1 MNRILVV
8 DDAATVRLYLRS
20 LLQESYEVDE
30 ARNGVQG
37 MEKAID
43 APYDL
48 YIVDINMPKLD
59 GFGFLRALRAEPIP
73 QAPAIVASTQNR
85 AQDRQLA
92 WKAGANLYLTKPLLP
107 DTLKAG
113 VRVLLGEGGA

>member
-8 DDAATVRLYLRS
+8 DDAATVRLYLRA
-20 LLQESYEVDE
+20 LLEHSYEVDE
-30 ARNGVQG
+30 AVNGVQG
-37 MEKAID
+37 MEKAVD
-43 APYDL
+43 SPYDL

-59 GFGFLRALRAEPIP
+59 GLGFLRALRAESLP

-85 AQDRQLA
+85 PHDRQMA
-92 WKAGANLYLTKPLLP
+92 WKAGANLYLTKPLQP
-107 DTLKAG
+107 DSLQAG